1 MSKYI
6 LNNDEKVKEKLR
18 MIETIS
24 DMKITA
30 KLLDQDTNEDT
41 SVYDQNYKKLG
52 CNVKTLDQKSADF
65 KLLKEYFDNTKGS
78 FSSVSIGDIYEVER

>member
-78 FSSVSIGDIYEVER
+78 FSSVSIGDIY